1 MHKNSSMMYIYF
13 YLFICLLS
21 YSFMQMLLNVH
32 SQNMY
37 FKKYSS
43 SYKNPQQKNPN
54 CQRNKSLLRS
64 FLCYL
69 FKLRNIVFRMSSFKR
84 KIILM
89 KNIFELK
96 LLREFY

>member
-43 SYKNPQQKNPN
+43 SYKNPQQKKSRLSKE
-54 CQRNKSLLRS
+54 QIITEILSLLP
-64 FLCYL
+64 F
-69 FKLRNIVFRMSSFKR
+69 
-84 KIILM
+84 
-89 KNIFELK
+89 
-96 LLREFY
+96 